1 MQLSQI
7 LQFIISGLTIG
18 SVYGF
23 TALGFTIIF
32 NATGIINFA
41 QGEFVMLGGLIAAY
55 FYKILNLPLFF
66 ACVGS
71 IVLVMI
77 IGAIFERLAIY
88 PRRNASVITLII
100 ITIGGSM
107 FLKGSAMHILGEDPV
122 ALPAFSG
129 EKSLAF
135 FGAAI
140 QPQAIWVIA
149 ITLTS
154 VILLWI
160 FYNNTILGKAMRA
173 SSDNKEAARIVGINV
188 SRLTLYSFAFS
199 AAVGAV
205 GGVVITPIILAVF
218 SMGGMIGL
226 KGFAAAIVGGL
237 GNPIGSVMGGLVLG
251 VLESLSVG
259 VISSGYKDA
268 ISLLIL
274 LLVLFIRPGGF
285 FGSAKGQKIEP

>member
-1 MQLSQI
+1 MQFSQM
-7 LQFIISGLTIG
+7 LQFIISGLTVG

-23 TALGFTIIF
+23 TALGFTVIF

-41 QGEFVMLGGLIAAY
+41 QGEFVMMGGLIAVYLFKA
-55 FYKILNLPLFF
+55 LDLPLFM
-66 ACVGS
+66 AGLAS
-71 IVLVMI
+71 IIIVTI
-77 IGAIFERLAIY
+77 IGSIFERLAIY
-88 PRRNASVITLII
+88 PRRNASIITLII

-107 FLKGSAMHILGEDPV
+107 FFKGTSMHILGEDPM

-129 EKSLAF
+129 ERSLAF
-135 FGAAI
+135 LGAAV
-140 QPQAIWVIA
+140 QPQALWVAA
-149 ITLTS
+149 ITLAT
-154 VILLWI
+154 VVLLRI

-173 SSDNKEAARIVGINV
+173 SSDNREAAKIVGINV

-199 AAVGAV
+199 AAIGAL
-205 GGVVITPIILAVF
+205 GGLMITPIILAVF

-237 GNPIGSVMGGLVLG
+237 GNPIGSVLGGLVLG

-259 VISSGYKDA
+259 IVSSGYKDA

-274 LLVLFIRPGGF
+274 LLVLFIKPSGLFSGIRG
-285 FGSAKGQKIEP
+285 ERL

>member
-7 LQFIISGLTIG
+7 LQFIISGLTVG

-23 TALGFTIIF
+23 TALGFTVIF

-41 QGEFVMLGGLIAAY
+41 QGEFVMLGGLIAVY
-55 FYKILNLPLFF
+55 LYKALNLPL
-66 ACVGS
+66 
-71 IVLVMI
+71 IVAGLAAIVIVAI
-77 IGAIFERLAIY
+77 IGSVFERLAIY
-88 PRRNASVITLII
+88 PRRNAPIITLII

-107 FLKGSAMHILGEDPV
+107 FFKGAAMHILGEDPM

-129 EKSLAF
+129 ERSLAF

-140 QPQAIWVIA
+140 QPQAIWVIV
-149 ITLTS
+149 ITLAT
-154 VILLWI
+154 VVLLRV
-160 FYNNTILGKAMRA
+160 FYNATILGKAMRA
-173 SSDNKEAARIVGINV
+173 SSDNREAAKIVGINV

-199 AAVGAV
+199 AAIGAL
-205 GGVVITPIILAVF
+205 GGIMITPIIMAVF

-237 GNPIGSVMGGLVLG
+237 GNPIGSVLGGLVLG

-259 VISSGYKDA
+259 IVSSGYKDA

-274 LLVLFIRPGGF
+274 LLVLFIKPSGLF
-285 FGSAKGQKIEP
+285 SFVKSEKI